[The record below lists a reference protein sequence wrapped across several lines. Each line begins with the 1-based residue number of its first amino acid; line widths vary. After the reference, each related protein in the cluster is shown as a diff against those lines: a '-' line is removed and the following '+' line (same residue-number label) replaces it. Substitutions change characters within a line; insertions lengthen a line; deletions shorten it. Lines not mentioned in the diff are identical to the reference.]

1 MDKKNEE
8 KRYILISPFLGFDGR
23 ETSLLDKE
31 SLLKKIYYF
40 AECAY
45 ESEISSKKLKTIQFT
60 VAEVI
65 TSIDGESIQSL
76 VDREYKMLKDEAA
89 IEYAKHKADQR
100 ALKEKKEYEQ
110 YQRLRQKYEGVAQ

>member
-1 MDKKNEE
+1 MNKKNEE
-8 KRYILISPFLGFDGR
+8 KRYILISPFLGFSGR

-31 SLLKKIYYF
+31 SLLKIYYF
-40 AECAY
+40 AECAH

-110 YQRLRQKYEGVAQ
+110 YQRLLQKYEGITQ